1 MPGTYYAFN
10 NNVVIHGE
18 RTAEV
23 SSAGRG
29 RIKTAVIIS
38 ALSSLP
44 LKKEEKDTCYEREG
58 NMEVAPFRSSKAASI
73 VASQVAQVVR
83 NQPANAGDV
92 RCGLDP

>member
-58 NMEVAPFRSSKAASI
+58 NMEASGVKDYTGLRKNSSLAEKL
-73 VASQVAQVVR
+73 
-83 NQPANAGDV
+83 GH
-92 RCGLDP
+92 